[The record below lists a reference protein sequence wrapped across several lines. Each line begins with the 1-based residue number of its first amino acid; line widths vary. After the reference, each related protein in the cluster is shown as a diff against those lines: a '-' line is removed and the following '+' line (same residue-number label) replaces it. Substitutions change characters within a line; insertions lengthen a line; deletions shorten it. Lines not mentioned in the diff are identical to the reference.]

1 MQSDLFGFAP
11 VEGRAV
17 VAGFDGGKMT
27 SGAGAL
33 LLGASFT
40 SPRHVRDKIDWL
52 HREIQSRRS
61 PFTWTKQTVFSHHH
75 EPSTLIYEN
84 WYQRCSSKESR
95 SMNDRVEASYPLSGE
110 PFAKGRIVTI
120 AGETRRRSIVLVVGA
135 PRSGMSLCAHILSAM
150 GIDMADEIP
159 AQPSNL
165 RDEWERW
172 EIGEFHD
179 RILKLFN
186 RAYFGPFHDLAL
198 PVAWWADPR
207 VCQIRREIVAFLQER
222 IGDSYFGFK
231 DPRTV
236 RLMPIWHHILNDLNL
251 ASKVVLC
258 LRHPSQVA
266 RSLKARDGVD
276 HEIGEYRWLTYMIDF
291 FRYTNGFDICTI
303 EYEGWLK
310 DPLAN
315 FEKLRKFLDLRWQ
328 QNEFDLDLTLS
339 GIIDPALNHGD
350 SDHRKTSH
358 SLVCSLYELA
368 SRPGLDGATRER
380 ISDAVSGFINFQQLQ
395 RPFQQA
401 FEDIAEVA
409 SKFPELEKGAASLR
423 AALSER
429 DQSIEAANSRAGA
442 AEVQLAELEQEA
454 ASLRAAL
461 SERDQSVEAASSRAS
476 VAEVQLAELKQGV
489 EAQRAHLAEIV
500 RDCAARAAFEG
511 ARAASASSQS
521 AFADIESAASALQAR
536 LIERE
541 AVLAEAS
548 HQADGRLA
556 ALQSAQK
563 DLAMREEALQRLEQ
577 QAQEHAAGAEAMQI
591 EIAALRSALA
601 VAREVGKAVVAAL
614 RIEPELVQQLPPRGG
629 WLAPIP
635 RLFGFPTSRVNRLGA
650 CW

>member
-1 MQSDLFGFAP
+1 
-11 VEGRAV
+11 
-17 VAGFDGGKMT
+17 
-27 SGAGAL
+27 
-33 LLGASFT
+33 
-40 SPRHVRDKIDWL
+40 
-52 HREIQSRRS
+52 
-61 PFTWTKQTVFSHHH
+61 
-75 EPSTLIYEN
+75 
-84 WYQRCSSKESR
+84 
-95 SMNDRVEASYPLSGE
+95 MNDRVEASYPLSGE
-110 PFAKGRIVTI
+110 PFAKGRVVTI
-120 AGETRRRSIVLVVGA
+120 AAETRRRPIVLVVGA
-135 PRSGMSLCAHILSAM
+135 PRSGMSLCAHIVSAM
-150 GIDMADEIP
+150 GIDMADEIS

-165 RDEWERW
+165 RDRWERW

-179 RILKLFN
+179 RILRLFN

-251 ASKVVLC
+251 ESKVVLC
-258 LRHPSQVA
+258 LRDPSQVA

-315 FEKLRKFLDLRWQ
+315 FEKLRKFLDRRWQ
-328 QNEFDLDLTLS
+328 QNEFDLDLMLS
-339 GIIDPALNHGD
+339 GIIDPALNHHGD
-350 SDHRKTSH
+350 SDYRRTNH

-368 SRPGLDGATRER
+368 SRPELDGATRER

-395 RPFQQA
+395 RPVQQA

-429 DQSIEAANSRAGA
+429 DQSVEAANSRAGL
-442 AEVQLAELEQEA
+442 AEVRVTELEQEA

-461 SERDQSVEAASSRAS
+461 SERDQSVEAANSRAG
-476 VAEVQLAELKQGV
+476 VAEVRVAELEQGV

-500 RDCAARAAFEG
+500 RDCADRAAFEG
-511 ARAASASSQS
+511 AVAASASSPS
-521 AFADIESAASALQAR
+521 AFADIESAASALQAT
-536 LIERE
+536 LMERE
-541 AVLAEAS
+541 AALAEAS
-548 HQADGRLA
+548 HQADGRRGTPIGAKGSVYARGGSPASRA
-556 ALQSAQK
+556 AS
-563 DLAMREEALQRLEQ
+563 
-577 QAQEHAAGAEAMQI
+577 AGARRPGGGDAGRDRGAAKRACRSSGGGESGGRRAADRTRI
-591 EIAALRSALA
+591 GAAAAAEGGLLSADTAAVRLPDIARQSRGRVSVIDTGRPAVDGVLDDRLVHDACAPRADTRVPGSAA
-601 VAREVGKAVVAAL
+601 WCR
-614 RIEPELVQQLPPRGG
+614 P
-629 WLAPIP
+629 
-635 RLFGFPTSRVNRLGA
+635 
-650 CW
+650 